1 MTWVPTMF
9 RGAMV
14 KGSPVPGQGR
24 ERGQH
29 RNTIVDDFV
38 LDHRWIGC
46 CGAHRGWR
54 TGRSERASTF
64 AAPHAPGRFT
74 SRRVPMLVFVAV
86 VVAAGLL
93 VAGLLAG
100 QAALL
105 WAALAVSLAGA
116 ALFAFVLLRGRNRTA
131 DSAEAGA
138 APDAESDLDEPSAV
152 ADEPAGE
159 AAEVAES
166 APAASTA
173 VAESAADQPAK
184 VTESTAEESTVVAE
198 SAADEAAAE
207 TESAVPAK
215 IETAEPAA
223 AKATEP
229 DEVSGPAA
237 GATVADGPGDL
248 LVRVI
253 PGRRRFHVD
262 DCRLLSGHSAEQ
274 ISLDEARDEGFT
286 ACTTCIPK
294 RESLASVG

>member
-1 MTWVPTMF
+1 
-9 RGAMV
+9 
-14 KGSPVPGQGR
+14 
-24 ERGQH
+24 
-29 RNTIVDDFV
+29 
-38 LDHRWIGC
+38 
-46 CGAHRGWR
+46 
-54 TGRSERASTF
+54 
-64 AAPHAPGRFT
+64 
-74 SRRVPMLVFVAV
+74 MLVFVAV

-116 ALFAFVLLRGRNRTA
+116 ALLAFVLLRGRNRTA
-131 DSAEAGA
+131 GSAEAGA
-138 APDAESDLDEPSAV
+138 TPNAESEVDEPPTL

-159 AAEVAES
+159 AAEAAEP
-166 APAASTA
+166 APAASTVA
-173 VAESAADQPAK
+173 AESAAGQPAK
-184 VTESTAEESTVVAE
+184 AAESTAEESTVVAE
-198 SAADEAAAE
+198 SAADEPAAE
-207 TESAVPAK
+207 TESAVVAEPAVPAK

-229 DEVSGPAA
+229 VKSEAAEPVATTTAEPAAAATAEPAAAATAEPTKGETAEPAAATATEPAEVSGPAA

>member
-1 MTWVPTMF
+1 
-9 RGAMV
+9 
-14 KGSPVPGQGR
+14 
-24 ERGQH
+24 
-29 RNTIVDDFV
+29 
-38 LDHRWIGC
+38 
-46 CGAHRGWR
+46 
-54 TGRSERASTF
+54 
-64 AAPHAPGRFT
+64 
-74 SRRVPMLVFVAV
+74 MLVFVAV

-116 ALFAFVLLRGRNRTA
+116 ALLAFVLLRGRNRTA
-131 DSAEAGA
+131 GSAEAGA
-138 APDAESDLDEPSAV
+138 TPNAESEVDEPPTL

-159 AAEVAES
+159 AAEAAEP
-166 APAASTA
+166 APAASTVA
-173 VAESAADQPAK
+173 AESAAGQPAK
-184 VTESTAEESTVVAE
+184 AAESTAEESTVVAE
-198 SAADEAAAE
+198 SAADEPAAE
-207 TESAVPAK
+207 TESAVVAEPAVPAK

-229 DEVSGPAA
+229 VKSEAAEPVATTTAEPAAAATAEPTKGETAEPAAATATEPAEVSGPAA